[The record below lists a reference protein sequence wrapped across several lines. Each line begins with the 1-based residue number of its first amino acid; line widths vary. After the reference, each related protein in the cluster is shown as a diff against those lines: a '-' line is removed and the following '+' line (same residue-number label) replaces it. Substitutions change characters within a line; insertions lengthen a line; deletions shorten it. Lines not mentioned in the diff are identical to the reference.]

1 MDKVFLSQNNY
12 GILHDIIKTTIF
24 NRLNY
29 DIDNDRKANFL
40 NKLMIIMKQIYEDRN
55 KFNISED
62 LSMIAEKIKQL
73 NKYTLDFIIPHFS
86 QIINHSIQN
95 KKTTNEIQTMPKI
108 SGERNTIH
116 IKYMVGSETND
127 VDVLKNFNTMS
138 NGAELCFK

>member
-62 LSMIAEKIKQL
+62 LSMIEKIKQL
-73 NKYTLDFIIPHFS
+73 NKYTLDFI
-86 QIINHSIQN
+86 
-95 KKTTNEIQTMPKI
+95 
-108 SGERNTIH
+108 
-116 IKYMVGSETND
+116 
-127 VDVLKNFNTMS
+127 
-138 NGAELCFK
+138 

>member
-62 LSMIAEKIKQL
+62 LSMIEKIKQL
-73 NKYTLDFIIPHFS
+73 NKYTLDLKLFAS
-86 QIINHSIQN
+86 LSACTSSG
-95 KKTTNEIQTMPKI
+95 KEGSSKSTGAKI
-108 SGERNTIH
+108 FLY
-116 IKYMVGSETND
+116 IKSP
-127 VDVLKNFNTMS
+127 LH
-138 NGAELCFK
+138 